1 MTVFSQKQV
10 MVLYLGSFKYG
21 KTKNVIRIWFFR
33 IIDKN
38 QLDEDIMY
46 NKRIIQIIEDIDD
59 LRMEEIRRYSQGEVL
74 RNL

>member
-1 MTVFSQKQV
+1 
-10 MVLYLGSFKYG
+10 
-21 KTKNVIRIWFFR
+21 
-33 IIDKN
+33 
-38 QLDEDIMY
+38 MY

>member
-1 MTVFSQKQV
+1 M
-10 MVLYLGSFKYG
+10 MVLYLGSLKYG
-21 KTKNVIRIWFFR
+21 ETKNVIRIWFFR

>member
-1 MTVFSQKQV
+1 MTVFRQKQV
-10 MVLYLGSFKYG
+10 MVLYLGSLKYG
-21 KTKNVIRIWFFR
+21 ETKNVIRIWFFR